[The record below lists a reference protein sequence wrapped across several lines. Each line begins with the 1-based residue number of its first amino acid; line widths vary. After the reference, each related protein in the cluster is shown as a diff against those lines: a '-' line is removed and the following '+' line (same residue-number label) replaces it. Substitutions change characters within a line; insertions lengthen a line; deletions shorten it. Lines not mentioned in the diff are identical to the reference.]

1 MMGRKKRNL
10 IIVLSIITGL
20 ILIIGGI
27 LIYLNI
33 ATDIFK
39 SPDEVFYKYLY
50 QNGSIADVFDT
61 ELLDRY
67 YQRIENNAY
76 NGTGEIT
83 IKTGMND
90 DSESDTKEFDNL
102 MNNLKLSYTTKSN
115 LPEKKQETEATIA
128 YNDQEQFKFSVVQ
141 DNNNYGIKSDEVVYK
156 YLKIKN
162 ENLRDI
168 YTKLGVQNSES
179 IPNQFNK
186 IDYNIYKNMNAE
198 DKAKILSTY
207 QNVLNK
213 GILSN
218 HYTKQADV
226 NLNFNGQ
233 SVVANAYSLT
243 LTEEEISSLK
253 ISLLETL
260 MKDELT
266 LKYLV
271 QFLQLDS
278 SYTVQIKQLIQE
290 KIDDLKREQIEK
302 NENVRITV
310 YESNMQLLTTI
321 VEMPEANY
329 TINNN
334 VSETN
339 QKVTIVKQSND
350 GNNINTTVT
359 LERNTSDNSNSFKME
374 QISTTG
380 ETTTDRN
387 AITINLNGNVDTGNL
402 ELNVKLENLIGNKLN
417 EINYTDKK
425 EFSSSVNIE
434 GLNDDDSVSLNDM
447 TLEEIN
453 SLYKSIVERIQYLYN
468 EKLQN
473 IGFDS
478 NTINYQATL
487 KWSRIIDA
495 FDEDEFRSQVQRAL
509 NLAKDDLQNNT
520 EYRTLIEQA
529 AGDEN
534 RIKQIKGL
542 VTVERLRETGLD
554 ATLNESDN
562 SISIKTNSESAHKY
576 EIDYEN
582 FKIGQLKK

>member
-61 ELLDRY
+61 DLLDRY

-156 YLKIKN
+156 YLKLKN

-582 FKIGQLKK
+582 FKISKIQ

>member
-310 YESNMQLLTTI
+310 YENNMQLLTTI

-582 FKIGQLKK
+582 FKISKIQ

>member
-61 ELLDRY
+61 DLLDRY

-156 YLKIKN
+156 YLKLKN

-186 IDYNIYKNMNAE
+186 IDYNIYKDMNAE

-260 MKDELT
+260 MTDELT

-278 SYTVQIKQLIQE
+278 SYTVQIKQSIQE
-290 KIDDLKREQIEK
+290 EIDNLKREQIEN

-321 VEMPEANY
+321 VETPEANY
-329 TINNN
+329 TLNNN

-359 LERNTSDNSNSFKME
+359 LERNTSDSSNSFKME

-387 AITINLNGNVDTGNL
+387 AITVNLNGNVDTGNL

-425 EFSSSVNIE
+425 EFSSSVDIE
-434 GLNDDDSVSLNDM
+434 GLNDDNSVSLNDM

-468 EKLQN
+468 EKLPN
-473 IGFDS
+473 IGFDP
-478 NTINYQATL
+478 NTINYQGTL
-487 KWSRIIDA
+487 KWSRIVDA
-495 FDEDEFRSQVQRAL
+495 FDEDEFKSQVQRAL
-509 NLAKDDLQNNT
+509 NLAKDDMQNKE
-520 EYRTLIEQA
+520 EYKTLVEQA
-529 AGDEN
+529 EGDAN
-534 RIKQIKGL
+534 KIKQIKGL

-554 ATLNESDN
+554 ATLNEEDN

-582 FKIGQLKK
+582 FKISKIQ

>member
-10 IIVLSIITGL
+10 IIALSIITVL
-20 ILIIGGI
+20 ILIIGGV

-39 SPDEVFYKYLY
+39 SPDELFYKYLY

-61 ELLDRY
+61 DLLDRY

-90 DSESDTKEFDNL
+90 DSESDTKEFDTL

-115 LPEKKQETEATIA
+115 LAEKKQETEATIA

-156 YLKIKN
+156 YLKLKN

-168 YTKLGVQNSES
+168 YTKLGVQDSES
-179 IPNQFNK
+179 IPNQFDK
-186 IDYNIYKNMNAE
+186 IDYNIYKNMDAQ
-198 DKAKILSTY
+198 DKATILSTY

-218 HYTKQADV
+218 HYTKQANV

-260 MKDELT
+260 MTDELT

-278 SYTVQIKQLIQE
+278 SYTVQIKQSIQE
-290 KIDDLKREQIEK
+290 EIDNLKREQIEN

-310 YESNMQLLTTI
+310 YESNMQLLTTL
-321 VEMPEANY
+321 VETPEANY

-425 EFSSSVNIE
+425 EFSSSVDIE
-434 GLNDDDSVSLNDM
+434 GLNDDNSVSLNDM

-478 NTINYQATL
+478 NTINYQGTL

-495 FDEDEFRSQVQRAL
+495 FDEDEFRAQVQRAL

-520 EYRTLIEQA
+520 EYRALIEQA

-542 VTVERLRETGLD
+542 VTVERLKETGLD

-582 FKIGQLKK
+582 FKISKIQ

>member
-20 ILIIGGI
+20 ILIKGGI

-61 ELLDRY
+61 DLLDRY

-156 YLKIKN
+156 YLKLKN

-186 IDYNIYKNMNAE
+186 IDYNIYKDMNAE

-271 QFLQLDS
+271 QFLQLDN

-425 EFSSSVNIE
+425 EFSSSVDIE

-582 FKIGQLKK
+582 FKISKIQ

>member
-50 QNGSIADVFDT
+50 QNGSIADVLDT
-61 ELLDRY
+61 DLLDRY

-417 EINYTDKK
+417 EINYTNKK
-425 EFSSSVNIE
+425 EFSSSVDIE
-434 GLNDDDSVSLNDM
+434 GLNDDNSVSLNDM

-534 RIKQIKGL
+534 RIKKIKGL

-582 FKIGQLKK
+582 FKISKIQ

>member
-1 MMGRKKRNL
+1 MMGRKKRIL
-10 IIVLSIITGL
+10 IIVLSIITVL
-20 ILIIGGI
+20 ILIIGGV
-27 LIYLNI
+27 LIYLNV
-33 ATDIFK
+33 ATDAFK
-39 SPDEVFYKYLY
+39 SPDELFYKYLY

-61 ELLDRY
+61 DLLDRY

-90 DSESDTKEFDNL
+90 GSESDTKEFDTL

-115 LPEKKQETEATIA
+115 LAEKKQETEATIA
-128 YNDQEQFKFSVVQ
+128 YKHQEQFKFSVVQ

-156 YLKIKN
+156 YLKLKN

-168 YTKLGVQNSES
+168 YTKLGVQDLES

-186 IDYNIYKNMNAE
+186 IDYNIYKNMNAQ
-198 DKAKILSTY
+198 DKATILSTY

-218 HYTKQADV
+218 HYTKQAKV

-260 MKDELT
+260 MTDELT

-290 KIDDLKREQIEK
+290 KIDELKREQIET
-302 NENVRITV
+302 NNNVRITV

-321 VEMPEANY
+321 VETPEANY

-339 QKVTIVKQSND
+339 QKVTIIKQSND
-350 GNNINTTVT
+350 GNNINTTIT
-359 LERNTSDNSNSFKME
+359 LERNTSDNNNSFKIE

-387 AITINLNGNVDTGNL
+387 AITINLNGNVDNGNL

-425 EFSSSVNIE
+425 EFSSGVEID
-434 GLNDDDSVSLNDM
+434 GLNDDNSVSLNDM

-473 IGFDS
+473 LGFDP
-478 NTINYQATL
+478 NTINYQGTL
-487 KWSRIIDA
+487 KWSRIVDA
-495 FDEDEFRSQVQRAL
+495 FDEDEFKSQVQRAL
-509 NLAKDDLQNNT
+509 NLAKDDMQNKE
-520 EYRTLIEQA
+520 EYKTLVEQA
-529 AGDEN
+529 TGDEN
-534 RIKQIKGL
+534 KIKQIKGL
-542 VTVERLRETGLD
+542 VTVERLKETGLD

-582 FKIGQLKK
+582 FKISKIQ

>member
-10 IIVLSIITGL
+10 IIALSIITVL
-20 ILIIGGI
+20 ILIIGGV

-39 SPDEVFYKYLY
+39 SPDELFYKYLY

-61 ELLDRY
+61 DLLDRY

-90 DSESDTKEFDNL
+90 DSESDTKEFDTL

-115 LPEKKQETEATIA
+115 LAEKKQETEATIA

-156 YLKIKN
+156 YLKLKN

-168 YTKLGVQNSES
+168 YTKLGVQDSES
-179 IPNQFNK
+179 IPNQFDK
-186 IDYNIYKNMNAE
+186 IDYNIYKNMDAQ
-198 DKAKILSTY
+198 DKATILSTY

-218 HYTKQADV
+218 HYTKQAKV

-260 MKDELT
+260 MTDELT

-278 SYTVQIKQLIQE
+278 SYTVQIKQSIQE
-290 KIDDLKREQIEK
+290 EIDNLKREQIEN

-321 VEMPEANY
+321 VETPEANY

-359 LERNTSDNSNSFKME
+359 LERNTSDSSNSFKME

-387 AITINLNGNVDTGNL
+387 AITVNLNGNVDTGNL

-425 EFSSSVNIE
+425 EFSSSVDIE
-434 GLNDDDSVSLNDM
+434 GLNDDNSVSLNDM

-478 NTINYQATL
+478 NTINYQGTL

-495 FDEDEFRSQVQRAL
+495 FDEDEFRAQVQRAL

-520 EYRTLIEQA
+520 EYRALIEQA

-542 VTVERLRETGLD
+542 VTVERLKETGLD

-582 FKIGQLKK
+582 FKISKIQ

>member
-61 ELLDRY
+61 DLLDRY

-156 YLKIKN
+156 YLKLKN

-186 IDYNIYKNMNAE
+186 IDYNIYKDMNAE

-271 QFLQLDS
+271 QFLQLDN

-387 AITINLNGNVDTGNL
+387 AIIINLNGNVDTGNL

-425 EFSSSVNIE
+425 EFSSSVDIE

-582 FKIGQLKK
+582 FKISKIQ

>member
-1 MMGRKKRNL
+1 MMGRKKRIL
-10 IIVLSIITGL
+10 IIVLSIITVL
-20 ILIIGGI
+20 ILIIGGV
-27 LIYLNI
+27 LIYLNV
-33 ATDIFK
+33 ATDAFK
-39 SPDEVFYKYLY
+39 SPDELFYKYLY

-61 ELLDRY
+61 DLLDRY

-76 NGTGEIT
+76 NGTGEVT

-90 DSESDTKEFDNL
+90 NSESDTKEFDTL

-115 LPEKKQETEATIA
+115 LAEKKQETESTIA

-156 YLKIKN
+156 YLKLKN

-168 YTKLGVQNSES
+168 YTKLGVQDLES

-186 IDYNIYKNMNAE
+186 IDYNIYKNMNAQ
-198 DKAKILSTY
+198 DKATILSTY

-218 HYTKQADV
+218 HYTKQAKV

-260 MKDELT
+260 MTDELT

-278 SYTVQIKQLIQE
+278 SYTVQIKQSIQE
-290 KIDDLKREQIEK
+290 EIDNLKREQIEN

-321 VEMPEANY
+321 VETPEANY
-329 TINNN
+329 TLNNN

-359 LERNTSDNSNSFKME
+359 LERNTSDSSNSFKME

-387 AITINLNGNVDTGNL
+387 AITVNLNGNVDTGNL

-425 EFSSSVNIE
+425 EFSSSVDIE
-434 GLNDDDSVSLNDM
+434 GLNDDNSVSLNDM

-468 EKLQN
+468 EKLPN
-473 IGFDS
+473 IGFDP
-478 NTINYQATL
+478 NTINYQGTL
-487 KWSRIIDA
+487 KWSRIVDA
-495 FDEDEFRSQVQRAL
+495 FDEDEFKSQVQRAL
-509 NLAKDDLQNNT
+509 NLAKDDMQNKE
-520 EYRTLIEQA
+520 EYKTLVEQA
-529 AGDEN
+529 EGDAN
-534 RIKQIKGL
+534 KIKQIKGL

-554 ATLNESDN
+554 ATLNEEDN

-582 FKIGQLKK
+582 FKISKIQ

>member
-1 MMGRKKRNL
+1 MMGRKKRIL
-10 IIVLSIITGL
+10 IIVLSIITVL
-20 ILIIGGI
+20 ILIIGGV
-27 LIYLNI
+27 LIYLNV
-33 ATDIFK
+33 ATDAFK
-39 SPDEVFYKYLY
+39 SPDELFYKYLY

-61 ELLDRY
+61 DLLDRY

-76 NGTGEIT
+76 NGTGEVT

-90 DSESDTKEFDNL
+90 NSESDTKEFDTL
-102 MNNLKLSYTTKSN
+102 MNNLKLSYITKSN
-115 LPEKKQETEATIA
+115 LAEKKQETEATIA

-156 YLKIKN
+156 YLKLKN

-168 YTKLGVQNSES
+168 YTKLGVQDLES

-186 IDYNIYKNMNAE
+186 IDYNIYKNMNAQ
-198 DKAKILSTY
+198 DKATILSTY

-218 HYTKQADV
+218 HYTKQAKV

-260 MKDELT
+260 MTDELT

-278 SYTVQIKQLIQE
+278 SYTVQIKQSIQE
-290 KIDDLKREQIEK
+290 EIDNLKREQIEN

-321 VEMPEANY
+321 VETPEANY

-334 VSETN
+334 VSDTN

-359 LERNTSDNSNSFKME
+359 LERNTSDSSNSFKME

-387 AITINLNGNVDTGNL
+387 AITVNLNGNVDTGNL

-425 EFSSSVNIE
+425 EFSSSVDIE
-434 GLNDDDSVSLNDM
+434 GLNDDNSVSLNDM

-473 IGFDS
+473 LGFDP
-478 NTINYQATL
+478 NTINYQGTL

-495 FDEDEFRSQVQRAL
+495 FDEDEFRAQVQRAL
-509 NLAKDDLQNNT
+509 NLAKDDLQNKE

-529 AGDEN
+529 TGDEN
-534 RIKQIKGL
+534 KIKQIKGL
-542 VTVERLRETGLD
+542 VTVERLKETGLD

-582 FKIGQLKK
+582 FKISKIQ

>member
-10 IIVLSIITGL
+10 IIALSIITVL
-20 ILIIGGI
+20 ILIIGGV

-39 SPDEVFYKYLY
+39 SPDELFYKYLY

-61 ELLDRY
+61 DLLDRY

-90 DSESDTKEFDNL
+90 DSESDTKEFDTL

-115 LPEKKQETEATIA
+115 LAEKKQETEATIA

-156 YLKIKN
+156 YLKLKN

-168 YTKLGVQNSES
+168 YTKLGVQDSES
-179 IPNQFNK
+179 IPNQFDK
-186 IDYNIYKNMNAE
+186 IDYNIYKNMDAQ
-198 DKAKILSTY
+198 DKATILSTY

-218 HYTKQADV
+218 HYTKQATV

-260 MKDELT
+260 MTDELT

-278 SYTVQIKQLIQE
+278 SYTVQIKQSIQE
-290 KIDDLKREQIEK
+290 EIDNLKREQIEN

-321 VEMPEANY
+321 VETPEANY

-425 EFSSSVNIE
+425 EFSSSVDIE
-434 GLNDDDSVSLNDM
+434 GLNDDNSVSLNDM

-478 NTINYQATL
+478 NTINYQGTL

-495 FDEDEFRSQVQRAL
+495 FDEDEFRAQVQRAL

-520 EYRTLIEQA
+520 EYRALIEQA

-542 VTVERLRETGLD
+542 VTVERLKETGLD

-582 FKIGQLKK
+582 FKISKIQ

>member
-115 LPEKKQETEATIA
+115 LPKKKQETEATIA

-582 FKIGQLKK
+582 FKISKIQ

>member
-1 MMGRKKRNL
+1 MMGRKKRIL
-10 IIVLSIITGL
+10 IIVLSIITVL
-20 ILIIGGI
+20 ILIIGGV
-27 LIYLNI
+27 LIYLNV
-33 ATDIFK
+33 ATDAFK
-39 SPDEVFYKYLY
+39 SPDELFYKYLY
-50 QNGSIADVFDT
+50 QNGSIVDVFDT
-61 ELLDRY
+61 DLLDRY

-90 DSESDTKEFDNL
+90 NSESDTKEFDTL

-115 LPEKKQETEATIA
+115 LAEKKQETEATIA

-156 YLKIKN
+156 YLKLKN
-162 ENLRDI
+162 EKLRDI
-168 YTKLGVQNSES
+168 YTKLGVQDLES

-186 IDYNIYKNMNAE
+186 IDYNIYKNMNAQ
-198 DKAKILSTY
+198 DKATILSTY

-218 HYTKQADV
+218 HYTKQAKV

-260 MKDELT
+260 MTDELT

-278 SYTVQIKQLIQE
+278 SYTVQIKQSIQE
-290 KIDDLKREQIEK
+290 EIDNLKREQIEN

-321 VEMPEANY
+321 VETPEANY
-329 TINNN
+329 TLNNN

-359 LERNTSDNSNSFKME
+359 LERNTSDSSNSFKME

-387 AITINLNGNVDTGNL
+387 AITVNLNGNVDTGNL

-425 EFSSSVNIE
+425 EFSSSVDIE
-434 GLNDDDSVSLNDM
+434 GLNDDNSVSLNDM

-468 EKLQN
+468 EKLPN
-473 IGFDS
+473 IGFDP
-478 NTINYQATL
+478 NTINYQGTL
-487 KWSRIIDA
+487 KWSRIVDA
-495 FDEDEFRSQVQRAL
+495 FDEDEFKSQVQRAL
-509 NLAKDDLQNNT
+509 NLAKDDMQNKE
-520 EYRTLIEQA
+520 EYKTLVEQA
-529 AGDEN
+529 EGDAN
-534 RIKQIKGL
+534 KIKQIKGL

-554 ATLNESDN
+554 ATLNEEDN

-582 FKIGQLKK
+582 FKISKIQ

>member
-1 MMGRKKRNL
+1 MMGRKKRIL
-10 IIVLSIITGL
+10 IIVLSIITVF
-20 ILIIGGI
+20 ILIIGGV
-27 LIYLNI
+27 LIYLNV
-33 ATDIFK
+33 ATDAFK
-39 SPDEVFYKYLY
+39 SPDELFYKYLY

-61 ELLDRY
+61 DLLDRY

-76 NGTGEIT
+76 NGTGEVT

-90 DSESDTKEFDNL
+90 NSESDTKEFDTL

-115 LPEKKQETEATIA
+115 LAEKKQETEATIA

-156 YLKIKN
+156 YLKLKN

-168 YTKLGVQNSES
+168 YTKLGVQDLES

-186 IDYNIYKNMNAE
+186 IDYNIYKNMNAQ
-198 DKAKILSTY
+198 DKATILSTY

-218 HYTKQADV
+218 HYTKQAKV

-260 MKDELT
+260 MTDELT

-278 SYTVQIKQLIQE
+278 SYTVQIKQSIQE
-290 KIDDLKREQIEK
+290 EIDNLKREQIEN

-321 VEMPEANY
+321 VETPEANY

-359 LERNTSDNSNSFKME
+359 LERNTSDSSNSFKME

-387 AITINLNGNVDTGNL
+387 AITVNLNGNVDTGNL

-425 EFSSSVNIE
+425 EFSSSVDIE
-434 GLNDDDSVSLNDM
+434 GLNDDNSVSLNDM

-468 EKLQN
+468 EKLPN

-478 NTINYQATL
+478 NTINYQGTL

-495 FDEDEFRSQVQRAL
+495 FDEDEFRAQVQRAL
-509 NLAKDDLQNNT
+509 NLAKDDLQNKE

-529 AGDEN
+529 TGDEN
-534 RIKQIKGL
+534 KIKQIKGL
-542 VTVERLRETGLD
+542 VTVERLKETGLD

-582 FKIGQLKK
+582 FKIS

>member
-10 IIVLSIITGL
+10 IIVLSIITVL
-20 ILIIGGI
+20 ILIIGGV

-39 SPDEVFYKYLY
+39 SPDELFYKYLY

-61 ELLDRY
+61 DLLDRY

-90 DSESDTKEFDNL
+90 DSESDTKEFDTL

-115 LPEKKQETEATIA
+115 LAERKQETEATIA

-156 YLKIKN
+156 YLKLKN

-168 YTKLGVQNSES
+168 YTKLGVQDSES

-186 IDYNIYKNMNAE
+186 IDYNIYKNMDAQ
-198 DKAKILSTY
+198 DKATILSTY

-218 HYTKQADV
+218 HYTKQANV

-260 MKDELT
+260 MTDELT

-278 SYTVQIKQLIQE
+278 SYTVQIKQSIQE
-290 KIDDLKREQIEK
+290 EIDNLKREQIEN

-321 VEMPEANY
+321 VETPEANY

-359 LERNTSDNSNSFKME
+359 LERNTSDSSNSFKME

-387 AITINLNGNVDTGNL
+387 AITVNLNGNVDTGNL

-425 EFSSSVNIE
+425 EFSSSVDIE
-434 GLNDDDSVSLNDM
+434 GLNDDNSVSLNDM

-468 EKLQN
+468 EKLSN

-478 NTINYQATL
+478 NTINYQGTL

-495 FDEDEFRSQVQRAL
+495 FDEDEFRAQVQRAL
-509 NLAKDDLQNNT
+509 NLAKDDLQNKE

-529 AGDEN
+529 TGDEN
-534 RIKQIKGL
+534 KIKQIKGL
-542 VTVERLRETGLD
+542 VTVERLKETGLD

-582 FKIGQLKK
+582 FKISKIQ

>member
-1 MMGRKKRNL
+1 MMGRKKRIL
-10 IIVLSIITGL
+10 IIVLSIITVL
-20 ILIIGGI
+20 ILIIGGV
-27 LIYLNI
+27 LIYLNC
-33 ATDIFK
+33 ATDTFK
-39 SPDEVFYKYLY
+39 STQELFYKYLY

-61 ELLDRY
+61 DLLDRY

-76 NGTGEIT
+76 NGTGEVT

-90 DSESDTKEFDNL
+90 NSESDTKEFDTL
-102 MNNLKLSYTTKSN
+102 MNNLKLSYITKSN
-115 LPEKKQETEATIA
+115 LAEKKQETEATIA

-156 YLKIKN
+156 YLKLKN

-168 YTKLGVQNSES
+168 YTKLGVQDLES

-186 IDYNIYKNMNAE
+186 IDYNIYKNMNAQ
-198 DKAKILSTY
+198 DKATILSTY

-218 HYTKQADV
+218 HYTKQAKV

-260 MKDELT
+260 MTDELT

-278 SYTVQIKQLIQE
+278 SYTVQIKQSIQE
-290 KIDDLKREQIEK
+290 EIDNLKREQIEN

-321 VEMPEANY
+321 VETPEANY
-329 TINNN
+329 TLNNN

-359 LERNTSDNSNSFKME
+359 LERNTSDSSNSFKME

-387 AITINLNGNVDTGNL
+387 AITVNLNGNVDTGNL

-425 EFSSSVNIE
+425 EFSSSVDIE
-434 GLNDDDSVSLNDM
+434 GLNDDNSVSLNDM

-468 EKLQN
+468 EKLPN

-478 NTINYQATL
+478 NTINYQGTL

-495 FDEDEFRSQVQRAL
+495 FDEDEFRAQVQRAL
-509 NLAKDDLQNNT
+509 NLAKDDLQNKE

-529 AGDEN
+529 TGDEN
-534 RIKQIKGL
+534 KIKQIKGL
-542 VTVERLRETGLD
+542 VTVERLKETGLD

-582 FKIGQLKK
+582 FKISKIQ

>member
-156 YLKIKN
+156 YLKLKN

-271 QFLQLDS
+271 QFLQLDN

-582 FKIGQLKK
+582 FKISKIQ

>member
-1 MMGRKKRNL
+1 MMGRKKRIL
-10 IIVLSIITGL
+10 IITLSIITVL
-20 ILIIGGI
+20 ILIIGGV
-27 LIYLNI
+27 LIYLNV
-33 ATDIFK
+33 ATDMFK
-39 SPDEVFYKYLY
+39 SPTELFYKYLY
-50 QNGSIADVFDT
+50 QNGSIANVFDT
-61 ELLDRY
+61 NLLDRY

-76 NGTGEIT
+76 NGTGELT
-83 IKTGMND
+83 VKTGLND
-90 DSESDTKEFDNL
+90 DSESDTLDFDSL

-115 LPEKKQETEATIA
+115 LIEKKQETEATIL
-128 YNDQEQFKFSVVQ
+128 YNNQEQFKFNFVQ

-156 YLKIKN
+156 YLQLKN

-168 YTKLGVQNSES
+168 YGKLGIQNTES
-179 IPNQFNK
+179 IPNQFK
-186 IDYNIYKNMNAE
+186 KLDYNIYKNMNAE
-198 DKAKILSTY
+198 DKSRILSTY

-226 NLNFNGQ
+226 NLNYNGQ
-233 SVVANAYSLT
+233 NVVTNAYSLT
-243 LTEEEISSLK
+243 LTEEEVSSLK

-260 MKDELT
+260 MTDELT
-266 LKYLV
+266 LKYIV

-278 SYTVQIKQLIQE
+278 SYTVQIKQTIQE
-290 KIDDLKREQIEK
+290 KIDELKREQLETNNNI
-302 NENVRITV
+302 RITV

-321 VEMPEANY
+321 VETPEATY
-329 TINNN
+329 TIDNT
-334 VSETN
+334 VSDTN

-350 GNNINTTVT
+350 GNNINTTIT
-359 LERNTSDNSNSFKME
+359 LERNTTSNNNSFKAE
-374 QISTTG
+374 QISKTG
-380 ETTTDRN
+380 ETITDRN
-387 AITINLNGNVDTGNL
+387 AITIALNGNVDTENL
-402 ELNVKLENLIGNKLN
+402 ELSVKLENVIGNKTN

-425 EFSSSVNIE
+425 EFTSNIDIE
-434 GLNDDDSVSLNDM
+434 GLNNDNSVVLNDM

-473 IGFDS
+473 IGFDA
-478 NTINYQATL
+478 NTINYQGTL
-487 KWSRIIDA
+487 KWSRIVDA

-509 NLAKDDLQNNT
+509 NLAKDDLQNKE

-534 RIKQIKGL
+534 RVKQIKGL

-582 FKIGQLKK
+582 FKISKIQ

>member
-1 MMGRKKRNL
+1 MMGRKKRIL
-10 IIVLSIITGL
+10 IIVLSIITVL
-20 ILIIGGI
+20 ILIIGGV
-27 LIYLNI
+27 LIYLNV
-33 ATDIFK
+33 ATDAFK
-39 SPDEVFYKYLY
+39 SPDELFYKYLY

-61 ELLDRY
+61 DLLDRY

-76 NGTGEIT
+76 NGTGEVT

-90 DSESDTKEFDNL
+90 NSESDTKEFDTL

-115 LPEKKQETEATIA
+115 LAEKKQETEATIA

-156 YLKIKN
+156 YLKLKN

-168 YTKLGVQNSES
+168 YTKLGVQDLES

-186 IDYNIYKNMNAE
+186 IDYNIYKYMNAQ
-198 DKAKILSTY
+198 DKATILSTY

-218 HYTKQADV
+218 HYTKQAKV

-260 MKDELT
+260 MTDELT

-278 SYTVQIKQLIQE
+278 SYTVQIKQSIQE
-290 KIDDLKREQIEK
+290 EIDNLKREQIEN

-321 VEMPEANY
+321 VETPEANY

-359 LERNTSDNSNSFKME
+359 LERNTSDSSNSFKME

-387 AITINLNGNVDTGNL
+387 AITVNLNGNVDTGNL

-425 EFSSSVNIE
+425 EFSSSVDIE
-434 GLNDDDSVSLNDM
+434 GLNDDNSVSLNDM

-468 EKLQN
+468 EKLPN

-478 NTINYQATL
+478 NTINYQGTL

-495 FDEDEFRSQVQRAL
+495 FDEDEFRAQVQRAL
-509 NLAKDDLQNNT
+509 NLAKDDLQNKE

-529 AGDEN
+529 TGDEN
-534 RIKQIKGL
+534 KIKQIKGL
-542 VTVERLRETGLD
+542 VTVERLKETGLD

-582 FKIGQLKK
+582 FKISKIQ

>member
-582 FKIGQLKK
+582 FKISKIQ

>member
-61 ELLDRY
+61 DLLDRY

-156 YLKIKN
+156 YLKLKN

-186 IDYNIYKNMNAE
+186 IDYNIYKDMNAE

-271 QFLQLDS
+271 QFLQLDN

-425 EFSSSVNIE
+425 EFSSSVDIE

-520 EYRTLIEQA
+520 KYRTLIEQA

-582 FKIGQLKK
+582 FKISKIQ

>member
-562 SISIKTNSESAHKY
+562 SILIKTNSESAHKY

-582 FKIGQLKK
+582 FKISKIQ

>member
-1 MMGRKKRNL
+1 MMGRKKRIL
-10 IIVLSIITGL
+10 IIVLSIITVL
-20 ILIIGGI
+20 ILIIGGV
-27 LIYLNI
+27 LIYLNV
-33 ATDIFK
+33 ATDAFK
-39 SPDEVFYKYLY
+39 SPDELFYKYLY

-61 ELLDRY
+61 DLLDRY

-76 NGTGEIT
+76 NGTGEVT

-90 DSESDTKEFDNL
+90 NSESDTKEFDTL
-102 MNNLKLSYTTKSN
+102 MNNLKLSYITKSN
-115 LPEKKQETEATIA
+115 LAEKKQETEATIA

-156 YLKIKN
+156 YLKLKN

-168 YTKLGVQNSES
+168 YTKLGVQDLES

-186 IDYNIYKNMNAE
+186 IDYNIYKNMNAQ
-198 DKAKILSTY
+198 DKATILSTY

-218 HYTKQADV
+218 HYTKQANV

-260 MKDELT
+260 MTDELT

-278 SYTVQIKQLIQE
+278 SYTVQIKQSIQE
-290 KIDDLKREQIEK
+290 EIDNLKREQIEN

-321 VEMPEANY
+321 VETPEANY

-359 LERNTSDNSNSFKME
+359 LERNTSDSSNSFKME

-387 AITINLNGNVDTGNL
+387 AITVNLNGNVDTGNL

-425 EFSSSVNIE
+425 EFSSSVDIE
-434 GLNDDDSVSLNDM
+434 GLNDDNSVSLNDM

-468 EKLQN
+468 EKLPN

-478 NTINYQATL
+478 NTINYQGTL

-495 FDEDEFRSQVQRAL
+495 FDEDEFRAQVQRAL
-509 NLAKDDLQNNT
+509 NLAKDDLQNKE

-529 AGDEN
+529 TGDEN
-534 RIKQIKGL
+534 KIKQIKGL
-542 VTVERLRETGLD
+542 VTVERLKETGLD

-582 FKIGQLKK
+582 FKISKIQ

>member
-10 IIVLSIITGL
+10 IIALSIITVL
-20 ILIIGGI
+20 ILIIGGV

-39 SPDEVFYKYLY
+39 SPDELFYKYLY

-61 ELLDRY
+61 DLLDRY

-90 DSESDTKEFDNL
+90 DSESDTKEFDTL

-115 LPEKKQETEATIA
+115 LAEKKQETEATIA

-156 YLKIKN
+156 YLKLKN

-168 YTKLGVQNSES
+168 YTKLGVQDSES
-179 IPNQFNK
+179 IPNQFDK
-186 IDYNIYKNMNAE
+186 IDYNIYKNMDAQ
-198 DKAKILSTY
+198 DKATILSTY

-218 HYTKQADV
+218 HYTKQANV

-260 MKDELT
+260 MTDELT

-278 SYTVQIKQLIQE
+278 SYTVQIKQSIQE
-290 KIDDLKREQIEK
+290 EIDNLKREQIEN

-321 VEMPEANY
+321 VETPEANY

-359 LERNTSDNSNSFKME
+359 LERNTSDSSNSFKME

-425 EFSSSVNIE
+425 EFSSSVDIE
-434 GLNDDDSVSLNDM
+434 GLNDDNSVSLNDM

-478 NTINYQATL
+478 NTINYQGTL

-495 FDEDEFRSQVQRAL
+495 FDEDEFRAQVQRAL

-520 EYRTLIEQA
+520 EYRALIEQA

-542 VTVERLRETGLD
+542 VTVERLKETGLD

-582 FKIGQLKK
+582 FKISKIQ

>member
-1 MMGRKKRNL
+1 MMGRKKRIL
-10 IIVLSIITGL
+10 IIVLSIITVL
-20 ILIIGGI
+20 ILIIGGV
-27 LIYLNI
+27 LIYLNV
-33 ATDIFK
+33 ATDAFK
-39 SPDEVFYKYLY
+39 SPDELFYKYLY

-61 ELLDRY
+61 DLLDRY

-76 NGTGEIT
+76 NCTGEVT

-90 DSESDTKEFDNL
+90 NSESDTKEFDTL

-115 LPEKKQETEATIA
+115 LAEKKQETEATIA

-156 YLKIKN
+156 YLKLKN

-168 YTKLGVQNSES
+168 YTKLGVQDLES

-186 IDYNIYKNMNAE
+186 IDYNIYKNMNAQ
-198 DKAKILSTY
+198 DKATILSTY

-218 HYTKQADV
+218 HYTKQAKV

-260 MKDELT
+260 MTDELT

-278 SYTVQIKQLIQE
+278 SYTVQIKQSIQE
-290 KIDDLKREQIEK
+290 EIDNLKREQIEN

-321 VEMPEANY
+321 VETPEANY

-359 LERNTSDNSNSFKME
+359 LERNTSDSSNSFKME

-387 AITINLNGNVDTGNL
+387 AITVNLNGNVDTGNL

-425 EFSSSVNIE
+425 EFSSSVDIE
-434 GLNDDDSVSLNDM
+434 GLNDDNSVSLNDM

-468 EKLQN
+468 EKLPN

-478 NTINYQATL
+478 NTINYQGTL

-495 FDEDEFRSQVQRAL
+495 FDEDEFRAQVQRAL
-509 NLAKDDLQNNT
+509 NLAKDDLQNKE

-529 AGDEN
+529 TGDEN
-534 RIKQIKGL
+534 KIKQIKGL
-542 VTVERLRETGLD
+542 VTVERLKETGLD

-582 FKIGQLKK
+582 FKISKIQ

>member
-1 MMGRKKRNL
+1 MMGRKKRIL
-10 IIVLSIITGL
+10 IIVLSIITVL
-20 ILIIGGI
+20 ILIIGGV
-27 LIYLNI
+27 LIYLNV
-33 ATDIFK
+33 ATDAFK
-39 SPDEVFYKYLY
+39 SPDELFYKYLY
-50 QNGSIADVFDT
+50 QNGSIVDVFDT
-61 ELLDRY
+61 DLLDRY

-90 DSESDTKEFDNL
+90 NSESDTKEFDTL

-115 LPEKKQETEATIA
+115 LAEKKQETESTIA

-156 YLKIKN
+156 YLKLKN

-168 YTKLGVQNSES
+168 YTKLGVQDLES

-186 IDYNIYKNMNAE
+186 IDYNIYKNMNAQ
-198 DKAKILSTY
+198 DKATILSTY

-218 HYTKQADV
+218 HYTKQAKV

-260 MKDELT
+260 MTDELT

-278 SYTVQIKQLIQE
+278 SYTVQIKQSIQE
-290 KIDDLKREQIEK
+290 EIDNLKREQIEN

-321 VEMPEANY
+321 VETPEANY
-329 TINNN
+329 TLNNN

-359 LERNTSDNSNSFKME
+359 LERNTSDSSNSFKME

-387 AITINLNGNVDTGNL
+387 AITVNLNGNVDTGNL

-425 EFSSSVNIE
+425 EFSSSVDIE
-434 GLNDDDSVSLNDM
+434 GLNDDNSVSLNDM

-468 EKLQN
+468 EKLPN
-473 IGFDS
+473 IGFDP
-478 NTINYQATL
+478 NTINYQGTL
-487 KWSRIIDA
+487 KWSRIVDA
-495 FDEDEFRSQVQRAL
+495 FDEDEFKSQVQRAL
-509 NLAKDDLQNNT
+509 NLAKDDMQNKE
-520 EYRTLIEQA
+520 EYKTLVEQA
-529 AGDEN
+529 EGDAN
-534 RIKQIKGL
+534 KIKQIKGL

-554 ATLNESDN
+554 ATLNEEDN

-582 FKIGQLKK
+582 FKISKIQ

>member
-186 IDYNIYKNMNAE
+186 IDYNIYKDMNAE

-359 LERNTSDNSNSFKME
+359 LERNTSDSSNSFKME

-582 FKIGQLKK
+582 FKISKIQ

>member
-1 MMGRKKRNL
+1 MMGRKKRIL
-10 IIVLSIITGL
+10 IIVLSIITVL
-20 ILIIGGI
+20 ILIIGGV
-27 LIYLNI
+27 LIYLNV
-33 ATDIFK
+33 ATDAFK
-39 SPDEVFYKYLY
+39 SPDELFYKYLY

-61 ELLDRY
+61 DLLDRY

-76 NGTGEIT
+76 NGTGEVT

-90 DSESDTKEFDNL
+90 NSESDTKEFDTL

-115 LPEKKQETEATIA
+115 LAEKKQETESTIA

-156 YLKIKN
+156 YLKLKN

-168 YTKLGVQNSES
+168 YTKLGVQDLES

-186 IDYNIYKNMNAE
+186 IDYNIYKNMNAQ
-198 DKAKILSTY
+198 DKATILSTY

-218 HYTKQADV
+218 HYTKQAKV

-260 MKDELT
+260 MTDELT

-278 SYTVQIKQLIQE
+278 SYTVQIKQSIQE
-290 KIDDLKREQIEK
+290 EIDNLKREQIEN

-321 VEMPEANY
+321 VETPEANY
-329 TINNN
+329 TLNNN

-359 LERNTSDNSNSFKME
+359 LERNTSDSSNSFKME

-387 AITINLNGNVDTGNL
+387 AITVNLNGNVDTGNL

-425 EFSSSVNIE
+425 EFSSSVDIE
-434 GLNDDDSVSLNDM
+434 GLNDDNSVSLNDM

-468 EKLQN
+468 EKLPN

-478 NTINYQATL
+478 NTINYQGTL

-495 FDEDEFRSQVQRAL
+495 FDEDEFRAQVQRAL
-509 NLAKDDLQNNT
+509 NLAKDDLQNKE

-529 AGDEN
+529 TGDEN
-534 RIKQIKGL
+534 KIKQIKGL
-542 VTVERLRETGLD
+542 VTVERLKETGLD

-582 FKIGQLKK
+582 FKISKIQ

>member
-1 MMGRKKRNL
+1 MMGRKKRIL
-10 IIVLSIITGL
+10 IIVLSIITVL
-20 ILIIGGI
+20 ILIIGGV
-27 LIYLNI
+27 LIYLNV
-33 ATDIFK
+33 ATDAFK
-39 SPDEVFYKYLY
+39 SPDELFYKYLY

-61 ELLDRY
+61 DLLDRY

-76 NGTGEIT
+76 NGTGEVT

-90 DSESDTKEFDNL
+90 NSESDTKEFDTL

-115 LPEKKQETEATIA
+115 LAEKKQETEATIA

-156 YLKIKN
+156 YLKLKN

-168 YTKLGVQNSES
+168 YTKLGVQDLES

-186 IDYNIYKNMNAE
+186 IDYNIYKNMNAQ
-198 DKAKILSTY
+198 DKATILSTY

-218 HYTKQADV
+218 HYTKQAKV

-260 MKDELT
+260 MTDELT

-278 SYTVQIKQLIQE
+278 SYTVQIKQSIQE
-290 KIDDLKREQIEK
+290 EIDNLKREQIEN

-321 VEMPEANY
+321 VETPEANY

-359 LERNTSDNSNSFKME
+359 LERNTSDSSNSFKME

-387 AITINLNGNVDTGNL
+387 AITVNLNGNVDTGNL

-425 EFSSSVNIE
+425 EFSSGVEID
-434 GLNDDDSVSLNDM
+434 GLNDDNSVSLNDM

-453 SLYKSIVERIQYLYN
+453 SLYKSIIERIQYLYN
-468 EKLQN
+468 EKLPN

-478 NTINYQATL
+478 NTINYQGTL

-495 FDEDEFRSQVQRAL
+495 FDEDEFRAQVQRAL
-509 NLAKDDLQNNT
+509 NLAKDDLQNKE

-529 AGDEN
+529 TGDEN
-534 RIKQIKGL
+534 KIKQIKGL
-542 VTVERLRETGLD
+542 VTVERLKETGLD

-582 FKIGQLKK
+582 FKISKIQ